1 MSLQK
6 GYALHSQ
13 ISELLNY
20 FHTNE
25 NEFRLTSYGQKF
37 LTVATTLIYY
47 SFTSVIFAGVSVW
60 AFQQYALDNGANVN
74 GLIYTVALVI
84 SAPIGLALIKHTNF
98 KAMAHAHSLKEFGIR
113 ALIVLA
119 VISGLWYEGISS
131 SSNLQEKAFHAV
143 ENSKSGNAILNSGVV
158 VASGG
163 NTALSDAEFK
173 LVSCKRKLKEGS
185 VGDCVNSEA
194 RVASLKEQSALD
206 RASIND
212 ANTRA
217 ITVKQA
223 ALSKERDE
231 HALPAAKS
239 FAEML
244 NVSLATGT
252 MAVVLLSSL
261 FFELIH
267 LSSIFSERSYLQRKA
282 ALLANLSALKNEYFR
297 LIGKTYSP
305 DDFQDD
311 ETLNM
316 SEMRESGAIRNFK
329 ESAYSVEDK
338 EQGFEIKTKGKP
350 YEDSKIGFGIPTP
363 QTASKFKWQ
372 QEPELPAKEERSFG
386 FLSRTSKPV
395 NSASLDADLLN
406 AENRRKYPQTIL
418 YPNATG
424 KSPDD
429 YSVIP
434 RNDHK
439 HPTPTTGTERK
450 TPTETA
456 TAESLEQTVY
466 TAPEQPR
473 KTTGTA
479 PEDDT
484 GTPADRAAFNAHND
498 LYPLWRE
505 EVKRGEMA
513 ATARAC
519 RDFVVK
525 HRGVDV
531 LSMRQAKYIWN
542 EWGKRAVG
550 ENLLNLNPEYSPGNR
565 KLKYLL
571 AA

>member
-6 GYALHSQ
+6 GYSLHSQ
-13 ISELLNY
+13 ISELLIY
-20 FHTNE
+20 FNTNE

-60 AFQQYALDNGANVN
+60 AFQQYVFDNGANVN
-74 GLIYTVALVI
+74 GLLYTVALVI

-119 VISGLWYEGISS
+119 VLSGLWYEGISS

-173 LVSCKRKLKEGS
+173 LVSCQRKLKEGS
-185 VGDCVNSEA
+185 VKDCFNSEA
-194 RVASLKEQSALD
+194 RVASLKEQAALD

-212 ANTRA
+212 ANTKA
-217 ITVKQA
+217 ITVKQE

-244 NVSLATGT
+244 NASLATGT
-252 MAVVLLSSL
+252 MVVVLLSSL

-316 SEMRESGAIRNFK
+316 SEMRESGAIRDFK
-329 ESAYSVEDK
+329 ESTYSVEDK

-395 NSASLDADLLN
+395 NSASLDTDLLN

-434 RNDHK
+434 RKDANLGTQKPLGQTLERLGIPSHPSQSEATKTADESSLDDRLKRVADELYPSWIKAIKTGEITHAKDPCQKFIWK
-439 HPTPTTGTERK
+439 HDIKGDGVTVLSAN
-450 TPTETA
+450 ETQRIW
-456 TAESLEQTVY
+456 LNWQ
-466 TAPEQPR
+466 
-473 KTTGTA
+473 
-479 PEDDT
+479 
-484 GTPADRAAFNAHND
+484 DRAA
-498 LYPLWRE
+498 
-505 EVKRGEMA
+505 
-513 ATARAC
+513 
-519 RDFVVK
+519 RD
-525 HRGVDV
+525 GV
-531 LSMRQAKYIWN
+531 LKANPKYQQGNRQA
-542 EWGKRAVG
+542 
-550 ENLLNLNPEYSPGNR
+550 
-565 KLKYLL
+565 KYLL

>member
-6 GYALHSQ
+6 GYSLHSQ
-13 ISELLNY
+13 ISESLND
-20 FHTNE
+20 FNTNE

-37 LTVATTLIYY
+37 LTVATVLIYY

-60 AFQQYALDNGANVN
+60 AFQQYVFDNGANVN
-74 GLIYTVALVI
+74 GLLYTVALVI

-119 VISGLWYEGISS
+119 VLSGLWYEGISS
-131 SSNLQEKAFHAV
+131 SSNLQEKSFHAV

-173 LVSCKRKLKEGS
+173 LVSCQRKLKEGS
-185 VGDCVNSEA
+185 VKDCSNSEA
-194 RVASLKEQSALD
+194 RVASLKEQAALD

-212 ANTRA
+212 ANVKA
-217 ITVKQA
+217 ITVKQE

-244 NVSLATGT
+244 NASLATGT
-252 MAVVLLSSL
+252 MVVVLLSSL

-282 ALLANLSALKNEYFR
+282 ALLENLSALKNEYFR

-311 ETLNM
+311 NVLDMQEL
-316 SEMRESGAIRNFK
+316 RESGAIKDFK
-329 ESAYSVEDK
+329 EAGFNNATFEDGNK
-338 EQGFEIKTKGKP
+338 SLDDLDQSYKITTRGKP

-372 QEPELPAKEERSFG
+372 QDDKPLPAPTEKVFG
-386 FLSRTSKPV
+386 FIRSGQTAQP
-395 NSASLDADLLN
+395 SANLD
-406 AENRRKYPQTIL
+406 AENRRKYAQTIL

-434 RNDHK
+434 RKDLQNAVQTSVITDTSNLQTSVIQTSVDAYGK
-439 HPTPTTGTERK
+439 
-450 TPTETA
+450 
-456 TAESLEQTVY
+456 AESAVAGTVINC
-466 TAPEQPR
+466 PNCGKSFKKVNR
-473 KTTGTA
+473 FHIFCSHSRNKR
-479 PEDDT
+479 DD
-484 GTPADRAAFNAHND
+484 GGNCSDEYHN
-498 LYPLWRE
+498 
-505 EVKRGEMA
+505 K
-513 ATARAC
+513 
-519 RDFVVK
+519 
-525 HRGVDV
+525 
-531 LSMRQAKYIWN
+531 
-542 EWGKRAVG
+542 
-550 ENLLNLNPEYSPGNR
+550 LNPERAEVLKARNR
-565 KLKYLL
+565 RRK
-571 AA
+571 A